1 MVAFLYADTL
11 RAKQKGECV
20 KLQVVQ
26 WAGCAGTG
34 TFHDVEVDHGCGDI
48 GMAEEALDG
57 PDVRSGF
64 QQMGGKAVAEG
75 MRGDSLGDSRF
86 AHALAQLAGH
96 GVVMEMVSGDFS
108 GAWVRAEGG
117 GRKEVLIR
125 HRPTAPHPPGFTSLR
140 PKGLHAFSLFAM
152 AIPCWRSAICAGAL
166 QAYGHRPHLR
176 RDPGDVFHAVGRDV
190 PGVVSQGLW
199 AR

>member
-1 MVAFLYADTL
+1 MVLHDRSCNRGKGDPDARNSATSFIGAFLYADTL

-117 GRKEVLIR
+117 GRKEVLPAPLPASVRPFALERFR
-125 HRPTAPHPPGFTSLR
+125 HMDIART
-140 PKGLHAFSLFAM
+140 
-152 AIPCWRSAICAGAL
+152 
-166 QAYGHRPHLR
+166 YGEILEM
-176 RDPGDVFHAVGRDV
+176 FFM
-190 PGVVSQGLW
+190 Q
-199 AR
+199 